1 MDSGKTG
8 VEDET
13 VGCEKDE
20 EKESSKGGGI
30 AKTEARAAAEGESG
44 VEIEN

>member
-8 VEDET
+8 IEDET
-13 VGCEKDE
+13 MGCEKDE
-20 EKESSKGGGI
+20 EKESGKGGGI
-30 AKTEARAAAEGESG
+30 AKAEARATAEGESG